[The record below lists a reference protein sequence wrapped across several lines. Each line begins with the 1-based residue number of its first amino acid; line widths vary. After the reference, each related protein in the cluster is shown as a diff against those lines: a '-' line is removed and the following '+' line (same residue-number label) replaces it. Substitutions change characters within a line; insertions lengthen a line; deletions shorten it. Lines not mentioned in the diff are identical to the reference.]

1 MDNLMNMRRGR
12 PASQGHEG
20 GGPVLYWMHRD
31 HRLRDNWALL
41 YAASLAAS
49 RDRALVAVH
58 CLDPDYPQA
67 NAAHFRFLVDGLREL
82 HADFKAANIPF
93 VELMGDPPSRV
104 AQLAGSLDACVL
116 VTDFDPLRHKRR
128 WLAQAGEAVACPVH
142 EVDARNVVPCFVASD
157 KCEYMARTIRP
168 KIHRLLPEFL
178 EPFPGL
184 PPLRPLDAALAK
196 KLPQWSWEQV
206 EQGVPGLSGASRSRY
221 FAAGEAAGA
230 MALDAFTGAGL
241 RGYAEKRN
249 DPSLD
254 GQSGLSPW
262 LHFGMLSA
270 QRAALEAASSR
281 AEAADKE
288 AFLEELIV
296 RRELADN
303 FCLHRQ
309 DYDRTSCYPEW
320 ARKTLERHADDP
332 RPYIYTREQLEE
344 GETHDPAWNAAQLEM
359 RLTGK
364 MHGYMRMYWGKKIL
378 EWTPDAEEAQGVAVE
393 LNDRWSL
400 DGRDPNGYAGIA
412 WSIGGVHDRPWM
424 ERPVFGQIRY
434 MNYKGLER
442 KFDVRAYVEKIKSLE
457 GRERRKSIDK
467 E

>member
-1 MDNLMNMRRGR
+1 MNMRRGR

-49 RDRALVAVH
+49 RERALVAVH

-67 NAAHFRFLVDGLREL
+67 NAPHFRFLVDGLREL
-82 HADFKAANIPF
+82 HTDFKAANIPF
-93 VELMGDPPSRV
+93 VELVGDPPDRV
-104 AQLAGSLDACVL
+104 AELARSLDACVL

-128 WLAQAGEAVACPVH
+128 WLAQAGEAVTCPVH

-230 MALDAFTGAGL
+230 MALDAFTGGGL

-332 RPYIYTREQLEE
+332 RPYIYTREQLEN

-378 EWTPDAEEAQGVAVE
+378 EWTPNAEEAQSVAVE

-412 WSIGGVHDRPWM
+412 WSIGGVHDRPWI
-424 ERPVFGQIRY
+424 ERPIFGQIRY

>member
-1 MDNLMNMRRGR
+1 MHNLMNMRRGR
-12 PASQGHEG
+12 LASKGSEG
-20 GGPVLYWMHRD
+20 TGPVLYWMHRD
-31 HRLRDNWALL
+31 HRMRDNWALL
-41 YAASLAAS
+41 FAAAMAAS
-49 RDRALVAVH
+49 RDRGLVVVH
-58 CLDPDYPQA
+58 CLDPAYPQA
-67 NAAHFRFLVDGLREL
+67 AASHFRFLVDGLKEL
-82 HADFKAANIPF
+82 HGEFKAANIPF
-93 VELMGDPPSRV
+93 VELLGDPPARV
-104 AQLAGSLDACVL
+104 AQLARDLDAAAL
-116 VTDFDPLRHKRR
+116 VTDFDPLRHKRS
-128 WLAQAGEAVACPVH
+128 WLARAGEAVSCPVH

-178 EPFPGL
+178 EPFPGI
-184 PPLRPLDAALAK
+184 PPLRPLDATGAK
-196 KLPQWSWEQV
+196 ALPQWTWERV
-206 EQGVPGLSGASRSRY
+206 ERGIPGLPGAPRPRY
-221 FAAGEAAGA
+221 FAPGEAEARR
-230 MALDAFTGAGL
+230 ALDAFTGGGL
-241 RGYAEKRN
+241 HGYALNRN
-249 DPSLD
+249 DPSRN

-270 QRAALEAASSR
+270 QRAALEAASGS

-309 DYDRTSCYPEW
+309 DYDQTSCYPEW
-320 ARKTLERHADDP
+320 ARKTLERHAHDP
-332 RPYIYTREQLEE
+332 RPYIYTKEQLEA

-378 EWTPDAEEAQGVAVE
+378 EWTPSAEAAQAVAVE

-412 WSIGGVHDRPWM
+412 WSIGGVHDRPWV
-424 ERPVFGQIRY
+424 ERPIFGQVRY

-442 KFDVRAYVEKIKSLE
+442 KFDVRAYVEKSSL
-457 GRERRKSIDK
+457 
-467 E
+467 

>member
-1 MDNLMNMRRGR
+1 MNMRRGR
-12 PASQGHEG
+12 LAQQGREG

-41 YAASLAAS
+41 YAASLALG
-49 RDRALVAVH
+49 RQRLLVAVH
-58 CLDPDYPQA
+58 CLDPEYPQA
-67 NAAHFRFLVDGLREL
+67 NAFHFRFLVDGLREL
-82 HADFKAANIPF
+82 HEDFKAAGIPF
-93 VELMGDPPSRV
+93 VELLGDPPARV
-104 AQLAGSLDACVL
+104 AELARSLDAAAL

-128 WLAQAGEAVACPVH
+128 WLAQAGEAAGCPVH

-168 KIHRLLPEFL
+168 RIHRLLPEFL
-178 EPFPGL
+178 EPFPAL
-184 PPLRPLDAALAK
+184 PGLRPLDAALAK
-196 KLPQWSWEQV
+196 KLPEWSWEQV
-206 EQGVPGLSGASRSRY
+206 EQGIPGLSGASRSRY
-221 FAAGEAAGA
+221 FAAGEGAGA
-230 MALDAFTGAGL
+230 IALDAFTGAGL
-241 RGYAEKRN
+241 RGYAQKRN

-270 QRAALEAASSR
+270 QRAALEAAESR

-309 DYDRTSCYPEW
+309 DYDRISCYPEW

-332 RPYIYTREQLEE
+332 RPYMYTRRQLED
-344 GETHDPAWNAAQLEM
+344 GETHDPAWNAAQREM

-378 EWTPDAEEAQGVAVE
+378 EWTPDAEEAQSVAVE

-412 WSIGGVHDRPWM
+412 WSIGGVHDRPWV

-434 MNYKGLER
+434 MNDKGLER

-457 GRERRKSIDK
+457 DWKRGKSIDK

>member
-1 MDNLMNMRRGR
+1 MNMRRGR

-31 HRLRDNWALL
+31 HRLLDNWALL

-49 RDRALVAVH
+49 RERALVAVH

-67 NAAHFRFLVDGLREL
+67 NTTHFRFLLDGLREL

-93 VELMGDPPSRV
+93 VELVGDPPARV
-104 AQLAGSLDACVL
+104 AGLARSLDACVL

-128 WLAQAGEAVACPVH
+128 WLAQAGEAVTCPVH

-178 EPFPGL
+178 EPFPDL
-184 PPLRPLDAALAK
+184 PTLRPLDAALAM
-196 KLPQWSWEQV
+196 KLPEWSWEQV
-206 EQGVPGLSGASRSRY
+206 EQGVPGLSGASRTRY
-221 FAAGEAAGA
+221 FAAGEAAA
-230 MALDAFTGAGL
+230 RSALDAFTGAGL

-270 QRAALEAASSR
+270 QRAALEAAGGH

-332 RPYIYTREQLEE
+332 RPYIYTRAQLED

-378 EWTPDAEEAQGVAVE
+378 EWTPNADEAQSVAVE

-424 ERPVFGQIRY
+424 ERSVFGQIRY
-434 MNYKGLER
+434 MNYKGLDR
-442 KFDVRAYVEKIKSLE
+442 KFSVEGFLKKIRGLS
-457 GRERRKSIDK
+457 GRRVGKSIDK
-467 E
+467 EE

>member
-1 MDNLMNMRRGR
+1 MNMRRGR
-12 PASQGHEG
+12 LVSQGHAG

-31 HRLRDNWALL
+31 HRHRDNWALL
-41 YAASLAAS
+41 YAASLAAD
-49 RDRALVAVH
+49 RGRALVAVH
-58 CLDPDYPQA
+58 CLDPAYPQA
-67 NAAHFRFLVDGLREL
+67 NASHFRYLVDGLKEL
-82 HADFKAANIPF
+82 HADFKAANIAF
-93 VELMGDPPSRV
+93 VELMGDPPVQV
-104 AQLAGSLDACVL
+104 AGLARSLDAAAL

-128 WLAQAGEAVACPVH
+128 WLELAGEAASCPVH

-184 PPLRPLDAALAK
+184 PILRPLDAGSAKAL
-196 KLPQWSWEQV
+196 PEWSWEQV
-206 EQGVPGLSGASRSRY
+206 EQGIPGLSGAPRSRY
-221 FAAGEAAGA
+221 FAPGEAAA
-230 MALDAFTGAGL
+230 RRVLDAFTGGGL
-241 RGYAEKRN
+241 RGYAANRN

-270 QRAALEAASSR
+270 QRAALEAAGSR
-281 AEAADKE
+281 AGVEDKE

-320 ARKTLERHADDP
+320 ARKTLEHHADDP
-332 RPYIYTREQLEE
+332 RPYIYTKQQLED
-344 GETHDPAWNAAQLEM
+344 GETHDPAWNAAQMEM

-378 EWTPDAEEAQGVAVE
+378 EWTPNAEEAQAVAVE

-412 WSIGGVHDRPWM
+412 WSIGGVHDRPWV

-434 MNYKGLER
+434 MNYKGLDR
-442 KFDVRAYVEKIKSLE
+442 KFGVEAFLKKIHGLSVRQA
-457 GRERRKSIDK
+457 GKSIDK
-467 E
+467 EE